1 MTTPRERL
9 AALPPLSKGAHK
21 HEDEGAC
28 VMEAV
33 AYVAGEPWTD
43 RPACACPVISAF
55 MRAWNDD
62 LPTDADRDRLLRPL
76 VPRLAGSRATPE
88 VETCRAWLAVDWLV
102 RTCAPTWLAL
112 TKDLEGHAHA
122 IRGLP
127 ALVSADVVQEHH
139 STITAAWDA
148 ARAAAASPA
157 ARDAAARVA
166 AASTAAASTAAS
178 TAAASTAAST
188 AAASTAAAW
197 DAAAAAGA
205 TTRAAAGATARAAAE
220 AAARAAAWD
229 AAWAAAWAAARAA
242 ARDAAWAAARDA
254 ARDAAWAA
262 AVNAA
267 VNAARAAIGD
277 AARAAAWDAAG
288 AAARAALQPTVAT
301 LQRSALDLVDRML
314 AETAS
319 E

>member
-9 AALPPLSKGAHK
+9 AALPSLSAGAHETA
-21 HEDEGAC
+21 HEGAC

-55 MRAWNDD
+55 CRSWNDA

-76 VPRLAGSRATPE
+76 IPRLAGSRATPE

-122 IRGLP
+122 LRGLP

-148 ARAAAASPA
+148 A
-157 ARDAAARVA
+157 
-166 AASTAAASTAAS
+166 STAAAST
-178 TAAASTAAST
+178 
-188 AAASTAAAW
+188 AASTAAAW

-205 TTRAAAGATARAAAE
+205 
-220 AAARAAAWD
+220 AARAAA
-229 AAWAAAWAAARAA
+229 
-242 ARDAAWAAARDA
+242 ARDG
-254 ARDAAWAA
+254 
-262 AVNAA
+262 VQ
-267 VNAARAAIGD
+267 
-277 AARAAAWDAAG
+277 
-288 AAARAALQPTVAT
+288 QPTIAT
-301 LQRSALDLVDRML
+301 LQRSALELVDRML
-314 AETAS
+314 ATPKDER
-319 E
+319 

>member
-76 VPRLAGSRATPE
+76 IPRLAGSRATPE

-122 IRGLP
+122 LRGLP

-148 ARAAAASPA
+148 ARVAAASPA

-166 AASTAAASTAAS
+166 AAS

-229 AAWAAAWAAARAA
+229 AAWAAAWDAARAA

-277 AARAAAWDAAG
+277 AARAAARDAAWAAIG
-288 AAARAALQPTVAT
+288 DAARAALQPTVAT

>member
-43 RPACACPVISAF
+43 RPACACPVLGTFCRS
-55 MRAWNDD
+55 WNDA

-76 VPRLAGSRATPE
+76 IPRLAGSRATPE

-122 IRGLP
+122 LRGLP
-127 ALVSADVVQEHH
+127 ALVSADVAREHH
-139 STITAAWDA
+139 STITAA
-148 ARAAAASPA
+148 RAAAG
-157 ARDAAARVA
+157 DA
-166 AASTAAASTAAS
+166 
-178 TAAASTAAST
+178 
-188 AAASTAAAW
+188 
-197 DAAAAAGA
+197 
-205 TTRAAAGATARAAAE
+205 TRAAAGAAAGD
-220 AAARAAAWD
+220 AAWD
-229 AAWAAAWAAARAA
+229 AAWAAARAA
-242 ARDAAWAAARDA
+242 AGAAAGDA
-254 ARDAAWAA
+254 TRAA
-262 AVNAA
+262 A
-267 VNAARAAIGD
+267 GD
-277 AARAAAWDAAG
+277 AAWDAAAAAAG
-288 AAARAALQPTVAT
+288 DAARAALQPTVAT

>member
-76 VPRLAGSRATPE
+76 IPRLAGSRATPE

-178 TAAASTAAST
+178 TAAASTAA
-188 AAASTAAAW
+188 AW

-220 AAARAAAWD
+220 AAARAAAG
-229 AAWAAAWAAARAA
+229 AAARAAAVNAAWAAARAA
-242 ARDAAWAAARDA
+242 AGDA
-254 ARDAAWAA
+254 ARAA

-277 AARAAAWDAAG
+277 AARAAAVNAAWAAIG
-288 AAARAALQPTVAT
+288 DAARAALQPTVAT